1 MKYYVQVQW
10 CRPSSKCYIGH
21 ASEDDEQFDGDNF
34 CGSGDGFKFCLYDD
48 LKTAIEKSNYL
59 ASKITFLN
67 FTKEEMV
74 AARKIV
80 DNLMADPTYLKRF
93 KL

>member
-34 CGSGDGFKFCLYDD
+34 VEVRTDSSFVFMM
-48 LKTAIEKSNYL
+48 I
-59 ASKITFLN
+59 
-67 FTKEEMV
+67 
-74 AARKIV
+74 
-80 DNLMADPTYLKRF
+80 
-93 KL
+93 